1 MSYQKIVIVGNLGRD
16 PEMRYTPTGQGV
28 TNFSVAT
35 NRQYTASSGEKVK
48 ETTWFR
54 VSAWGRQAETCNQYL
69 KSGSRVLVE
78 GRMNPDKE
86 TGNPKTFQRQD
97 GSTGSSY
104 EIVSERVVFL
114 TSRDEQV
121 PLGSNQNQQATVAPE
136 DEIPF

>member
-54 VSAWGRQAETCNQYL
+54 ISAWGRQAETCNQYL

-78 GRMNPDKE
+78 GSLTPDKE
-86 TGNPKTFQRQD
+86 TGNPRVFQRND
-97 GSTGSSY
+97 GSSGASY
-104 EIVSERVVFL
+104 EINASRVVFL
-114 TSRDEQV
+114 TGRDEQA
-121 PLGSNQNQQATVAPE
+121 PMEQGQAQQTESDPV
-136 DEIPF
+136 DDIPF